1 MLYFYRYLRLTPL
14 LGFCIIFA
22 VSLFRFCG
30 SGPFWSH
37 LTGSIRTECEQ
48 NWWINL
54 LYLQN
59 YIHPEKIVS
68 WTVWS
73 TIFNNLFSA
82 FAQCFTYSWY
92 LAVDMQLFLIEP
104 AIIYL
109 IHRFKTKTIAI
120 LVFAVLGCFGLT
132 INAYLEYDLR
142 TLWVLGTC
150 PLIFDIQW
158 ILFTVVDWY
167 YHRVSSSSVVATN
180 IKTFLLNVFDAFFH
194 DQNDDSFC
202 KGFKLFQRMDNRKF
216 CNNFFD

>member
-1 MLYFYRYLRLTPL
+1 MISNFHFINRIPFYVISFADNIFFFRNQRINLPMLYFNRYLRLTPL
-14 LGFCIIFA
+14 LGFCILFA

-37 LTGSIRTECEQ
+37 LTGSIRAECEQ
-48 NWWINL
+48 HWWINL

-73 TIFNNLFSA
+73 TVFNNLFCA

-92 LAVDMQLFLIEP
+92 LAVDMQLFLIGP

-120 LVFAVLGCFGLT
+120 LIFAVLSCIGLT

-142 TLWVLGTC
+142 TLWV
-150 PLIFDIQW
+150 D
-158 ILFTVVDWY
+158 
-167 YHRVSSSSVVATN
+167 
-180 IKTFLLNVFDAFFH
+180 FFIH
-194 DQNDDSFC
+194 Q
-202 KGFKLFQRMDNRKF
+202 KM
-216 CNNFFD
+216 NNNKYFM